1 MANSG
6 AARLPADIERSS
18 AGRHWFSMAAFG
30 LAAGLAVLLLSAAE
44 LALRTWWPQTLR
56 VVQSASSMSQQSGSG
71 QPIRANT
78 RFVVEGPEY
87 SVEYHTDH
95 RGFRTAAEP
104 TAAATSAKRLLL
116 LGDSFTFGSGV
127 AYHETWPVRLQ
138 QALRQDGLLFEVIN
152 AGRRGADT
160 RSEVSLLERLLPQV
174 QPNFVLLVFLP
185 NDLFTN
191 GPLEAGATLTST
203 TSRGMPSRVR
213 TRRDKRSDFDVVTLG
228 KRLLLSFDPSYVA
241 LYSISAR
248 REYFSA
254 PPSDHCLRQL
264 ETTESLLATA
274 ASLCRQAGVPFA
286 VVSLPQQFQ
295 VIAEASEL
303 APDGVDVDHI
313 DRSMREFAV
322 RQGFRWISGQ
332 DALVEEYRKN
342 GDDLYFRLDGH
353 LNTAGHSLVARWLSD
368 RFSIDLR
375 YAL

>member
-6 AARLPADIERSS
+6 AARLPAGIERSS

-127 AYHETWPVRLQ
+127 AYQKTWPVRLQ
-138 QALRQDGLLFEVIN
+138 HALRQDGLLFEVIN

-160 RSEVSLLERLLPQV
+160 RSEVLLLERLLPQV

-248 REYFSA
+248 REYFSV
-254 PPSDHCLRQL
+254 PLSDHCRRQL

-274 ASLCRQAGVPFA
+274 ASLCWQAGVPFA

-313 DRSMREFAV
+313 DRSM
-322 RQGFRWISGQ
+322 GS
-332 DALVEEYRKN
+332 L
-342 GDDLYFRLDGH
+342 RLDRGFGGFQGKKR
-353 LNTAGHSLVARWLSD
+353 LLRSTARTATTYTFAWTGT
-368 RFSIDLR
+368 
-375 YAL
+375 